1 MHPVLFRIG
10 SFEIGTYGLL
20 LAVGF
25 FLALGLASRLARKD
39 GLSME
44 GITDLA
50 VTVLIAGV
58 LGAKVLMV
66 IVDLFNGRP
75 ATDVLNLATLRAGG
89 FVHGGVIAGA
99 AAFFW
104 RMRKNH
110 LPYAETM
117 DTLVAPLALGQAI
130 GRIGCFFAG
139 CCYGTACDR
148 PWAVTFTDPAA
159 YRFSETPLN
168 MALHPVQL
176 YSSVL
181 NFSVFGALL
190 LLHARR
196 KVKGSVFAAYFIL
209 EGTARMI
216 VETWRNDPDRGT
228 WLGQAW
234 LSTGRL
240 TGFLFVLFGFGV
252 LVWARR
258 RARTGPVA

>member
-10 SFEIGTYGLL
+10 SFEVGTYGLL

-25 FLALGLASRLARKD
+25 FLALGLAGRLARKD
-39 GLSME
+39 NLSME

-58 LGAKVLMV
+58 VGAKVLMV
-66 IVDLFNGRP
+66 IVDLLNGRP
-75 ATDVLNLATLRAGG
+75 VSDVLSLATLRAGG

-117 DTLVAPLALGQAI
+117 DALVAPLALGQAI

-139 CCYGTACDR
+139 CCYGTVCDR

-168 MALHPVQL
+168 VALHPVQL
-176 YSSVL
+176 YSSAF
-181 NFSVFGALL
+181 NFSVFAALL
-190 LLHARR
+190 LLHGRR
-196 KVKGSVFAAYFIL
+196 RVKGSVFAAYFML
-209 EGTARMI
+209 EGVARMV

-240 TGFLFVLFGFGV
+240 TGFLFLLFGLGV

-258 RARTGPVA
+258 RARPGPAA